1 MVIIFIKKKN
11 ADSMARPLDIPDYGY
26 PHLSSER
33 IGLMHDPRNRFN
45 LRGVSFPYI
54 EACKMQFPYSL
65 TMTLKVAKFP
75 VGQESQASVATSLPS
90 MFIEMPALLPDFTRK
105 YIYIQLINQKFS

>member
-1 MVIIFIKKKN
+1 
-11 ADSMARPLDIPDYGY
+11 MARPLDIPAYGY

-33 IGLMHDPRNRFN
+33 IGLLHDPRNRFN
-45 LRGVSFPYI
+45 LRGKSISHV
-54 EACKMQFPYSL
+54 EACKKQFPYSL

-90 MFIEMPALLPDFTRK
+90 MFIEMSALLPDFTRK
-105 YIYIQLINQKFS
+105 FKYFHLINKRFS